1 MLKFFKICLIF
12 LISFNALSSVEVGT
26 GFNSAHSGRVVPSLN
41 IALVSADSVISFYSS
56 GVQNSYYYHS
66 SYSLTYFKSKSV
78 GDVFNFP
85 VSFGVGLGINLSE
98 RGFDENASSNVE
110 KDSDFVIGPAIRV
123 HWQMF
128 SLMYLSLETI
138 YGIRDIG
145 SHLALNFQ
153 DVTSLSVG
161 VRF

>member
-1 MLKFFKICLIF
+1 MLKILKITIVF
-12 LISFNALSSVEVGT
+12 LISFNGLCAFEVGT
-26 GFNSAHSGRVVPSLN
+26 GFNSAHSGRLVPSLN
-41 IALVSADSVISFYSS
+41 IALISVDSTISFYSS

-66 SYSLTYFKSKSV
+66 SYSLTYFKSKNV
-78 GDVFNFP
+78 GEIFSFP
-85 VSFGVGLGINLSE
+85 VSFGAGVGINLSE

-123 HWQMF
+123 NWQML
-128 SLMYLSLETI
+128 SMMYLSLESI

-153 DVTSLSVG
+153 DVTSFSIGL
-161 VRF
+161 RF